1 MKKNFKLNP
10 RILFLV
16 DGLGALVTAFFLFVV
31 LKIYE
36 EYIGMPQVV
45 LNYLSM
51 IAVLLSF
58 YSMSCFFLLKDQSQ
72 IFLRIIGVANLL
84 YCCLTM
90 GLLIYNYQV
99 LTILGATYFLT
110 EIIIICGLAFFELNT
125 LAN

>member
-1 MKKNFKLNP
+1 MKKLFKLNL

-16 DGLGALVTAFFLFVV
+16 DGLGALVTAVSLFVI
-31 LKIYE
+31 LKIYN
-36 EYIGMPQVV
+36 EYFRMPQVV
-45 LNYLSM
+45 LNYLSI
-51 IAVLLSF
+51 IAVLLSL
-58 YSMSCFFLLKDQSQ
+58 YSMSCFFLLKSRMQ

-90 GLLIYNYQV
+90 GILIYNYQV

-110 EIIIICGLAFFELNT
+110 EIIIICGLAFVELNT